1 MHGGYF
7 ISVLFA
13 GSLTTGGAKIMF
25 TNGNKR
31 LGQLAT
37 FSMKYIIIRL
47 QCFYRLKV
55 FIYI

>member
-1 MHGGYF
+1 MVVTLL

-25 TNGNKR
+25 TNGKR

-37 FSMKYIIIRL
+37 ISMKYIN
-47 QCFYRLKV
+47 
-55 FIYI
+55 

>member
-37 FSMKYIIIRL
+37 ISMKYIN
-47 QCFYRLKV
+47 
-55 FIYI
+55 